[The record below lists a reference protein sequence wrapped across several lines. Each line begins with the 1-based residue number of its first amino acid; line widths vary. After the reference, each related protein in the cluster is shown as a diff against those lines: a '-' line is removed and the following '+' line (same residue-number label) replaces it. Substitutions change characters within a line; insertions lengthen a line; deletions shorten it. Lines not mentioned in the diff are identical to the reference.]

1 MTLALVLAFLA
12 ITAIGVPLFLLFG
25 ASSMVLFAASEGTIT
40 SVAMDVFSEK
50 FADSPTLVTIPL
62 FTIAGYLMAEGG
74 TPRRLIT
81 LSRALLGWMPGGL
94 AIVCLCTSAFFTTF
108 TGGSGITIVAIGGLL
123 MPALLQEGYPKR
135 FSLGLITSAGSL
147 GIMFPPALPLILYGI
162 VANVLLDKLF
172 LAGLIPGLLTVFAL
186 CGYAMFVGDRAKVE
200 KVPFEAKKA
209 LAAIWESKWEL
220 GLPIVII
227 GGMATGLLRVHEASA
242 FTGLYVLLIEAFVY
256 REISLSRDLPRI
268 IRESMTLVGAILA
281 ILSTAIGFTG
291 YLIQAQV
298 PMKLL
303 AAMQVLITSKFMFL
317 LVLNVFLLIAGMVME
332 IFAAIFV
339 VVPLIVPIAT
349 HFGVDPYH
357 LGITFLVN
365 LEIAYLAPPLG
376 LNLIIASFRFEKPVT
391 EVYRAVLPFIGVLAI
406 TLLITTYVPWL
417 STFLPSLSKT
427 QDLNSAQPLPAVDE
441 AVPDAEGNGGGNL
454 DDLDD
459 LDQPAETLD
468 DLDSLNLDELDKL
481 DKPEA
486 QPSVL
491 DPGAPM
497 PGEATGEVRDAPPAP
512 VLPAPAVAP
521 APTDAPPS
529 AAQPER

>member
-1 MTLALVLAFLA
+1 MTIALVLAFLA
-12 ITAIGVPLFLLFG
+12 ITALGVPLFLLFG
-25 ASSMVLFAASEGTIT
+25 ASSMLLFASSEGGTIT
-40 SVAMDVFSEK
+40 SVAIDVYSEK

-74 TPRRLIT
+74 TPRRLIN
-81 LSRALLGWMPGGL
+81 LSRAVLGWMPGGL

-135 FSLGLITSAGSL
+135 FSLGLVTTAGSL

-172 LAGLIPGLLTVFAL
+172 LAGFVPGLLTVVAL
-186 CGYAMFVGDRAKVE
+186 CIYAGVIGQRAKLE
-200 KVPFEAKKA
+200 RVPFELKRA
-209 LAAIWESKWEL
+209 LDAIWVAKWEL
-220 GLPIVII
+220 GLPVVVV
-227 GGMATGLLRVHEASA
+227 GGMATGLLRVYEASA
-242 FTGLYVLLIEAFVY
+242 FTGLYVLVVESFVY
-256 REISLSRDLPRI
+256 RELSLRRDLPRI
-268 IRESMTLVGAILA
+268 MRESMTLVGAILA

-298 PMKLL
+298 PLKLL
-303 AAMQVLITSKFMFL
+303 AMMEVFVTSKFMFL

-349 HFGVDPYH
+349 HFGIDPYH

-376 LNLIIASFRFEKPVT
+376 LNLIISSFRFGEPVT
-391 EVYRAVLPFIGVLAI
+391 NVYRAVLPFIGVLSI

-417 STFLPSLSKT
+417 STYLPSLSKT
-427 QDLNSAQPLPAVDE
+427 QDLTPQERGLPSEGPVPAAGADE
-441 AVPDAEGNGGGNL
+441 GLNL
-454 DDLDD
+454 DDLEKSGG
-459 LDQPAETLD
+459 ETLD
-468 DLDSLNLDELDKL
+468 DLEGATLDDLAPPGDAGA
-481 DKPEA
+481 DAGEA
-486 QPSVL
+486 ANGAAPSVEQL
-491 DPGAPM
+491 EAAPD
-497 PGEATGEVRDAPPAP
+497 EEKS
-512 VLPAPAVAP
+512 
-521 APTDAPPS
+521 S
-529 AAQPER
+529 AKKKRREKRRRERRQRRSSDSE

>member
-1 MTLALVLAFLA
+1 MTLALVIAFIA

-25 ASSMVLFAASEGTIT
+25 CAAMVLFASGQGGTIT
-40 SVAMDVFSEK
+40 SVAIDVFSEK

-74 TPRRLIT
+74 TPRRLIK

-123 MPALLQEGYPKR
+123 MPALLQEGYPRR
-135 FSLGLITSAGSL
+135 FSLGLITSAGSQ
-147 GIMFPPALPLILYGI
+147 GILFPPALPLILYGI
-162 VANVLLDKLF
+162 VANVLIDKLF
-172 LAGLIPGLLTVFAL
+172 LAGLIPGTLTVLAL
-186 CGYAMFVGDRAKVE
+186 CAYSAFIGVKSN
-200 KVPFEAKKA
+200 VPRIPFSIKNAREAV
-209 LAAIWESKWEL
+209 WEVKWEL
-220 GLPIVII
+220 GLPLVVV

-256 REISLSRDLPRI
+256 REISLTRDLPRI

-298 PMKLL
+298 PMQLL
-303 AAMQVLITSKFMFL
+303 GWMQTFITSKFMFL

-339 VVPLIVPIAT
+339 VVPLIVPIAL
-349 HFGVDPYH
+349 HYHMDPYH

-376 LNLIIASFRFEKPVT
+376 LNLIISSFRFERPVT

-406 TLLITTYVPWL
+406 TLMITTYIPVL
-417 STFLPSLSKT
+417 STYLPSLSKT
-427 QDLNSAQPLPAVDE
+427 KDLTNEERGEPAAPQPG
-441 AVPDAEGNGGGNL
+441 AEEP
-454 DDLDD
+454 DLDD
-459 LDQPAETLD
+459 LNGPTLDDLEGPTLDELDKKQGETLD
-468 DLDSLNLDELDKL
+468 DLDSLNLDDLDKQL
-481 DKPEA
+481 KPDEA
-486 QPSVL
+486 KPAE
-491 DPGAPM
+491 PAAP
-497 PGEATGEVRDAPPAP
+497 
-512 VLPAPAVAP
+512 
-521 APTDAPPS
+521 
-529 AAQPER
+529 

>member
-1 MTLALVLAFLA
+1 MSTALILGFIA
-12 ITAIGVPLFLLFG
+12 ITAMGVPLFLLFG
-25 ASSMVLFAASEGTIT
+25 AGSMLLFSSQAGGTIT
-40 SVAMDVFSEK
+40 SVAIDVFSEK

-74 TPRRLIT
+74 TPRRLIN

-135 FSLGLITSAGSL
+135 FSLGLITTAGSL

-162 VANVLLDKLF
+162 VANVLIDKLF

-186 CGYAMFVGDRAKVE
+186 CTYASFVGHRAKVE
-200 KVPFEAKKA
+200 RVPFELKRAFAA
-209 LAAIWESKWEL
+209 LWESKWEL
-220 GLPIVII
+220 GLPVVII

-268 IRESMTLVGAILA
+268 VRESMTLVGAILA

-298 PMKLL
+298 PMQLL
-303 AAMQVLITSKFMFL
+303 AAMEVFITSKFMFL
-317 LVLNVFLLIAGMVME
+317 LILNVFLLIAGMVME

-349 HFGVDPYH
+349 HFGIDPYH

-376 LNLIIASFRFEKPVT
+376 LNLIISSFRFEQPVT
-391 EVYRAVLPFIGVLAI
+391 AVYRAVLPFIGVLAI
-406 TLLITTYVPWL
+406 TLAITTYVPWL
-417 STFLPSLSKT
+417 STFLPSLSST
-427 QDLNSAQPLPAVDE
+427 QDLTPEERGETPSAPAD
-441 AVPDAEGNGGGNL
+441 PGGDGPTL
-454 DDLDD
+454 DDLGGGEPTLDD
-459 LDQPAETLD
+459 LEKEPTLDDLEKEPTLDDLKLEAPAEGQPAEEPAGEAKEPTLD
-468 DLDSLNLDELDKL
+468 DLDLN
-481 DKPEA
+481 
-486 QPSVL
+486 
-491 DPGAPM
+491 
-497 PGEATGEVRDAPPAP
+497 
-512 VLPAPAVAP
+512 AP
-521 APTDAPPS
+521 APEE
-529 AAQPER
+529 AAD

>member
-1 MTLALVLAFLA
+1 VTVALTLAFLV

-25 ASSMVLFAASEGTIT
+25 AASMVLFASNEGNIT
-40 SVAMDVFSEK
+40 SVAIDVFSEK

-74 TPRRLIT
+74 TPRRLIN

-162 VANVLLDKLF
+162 VANVLIDKLF

-186 CGYAMFVGDRAKVE
+186 CTYAGFIGHQAKVE
-200 KVPFEAKKA
+200 RVPFEARRA
-209 LAAIWESKWEL
+209 LAALWESKWEL
-220 GLPIVII
+220 GLPIVVV

-256 REISLSRDLPRI
+256 REIGLRRDLPRI

-303 AAMQVLITSKFMFL
+303 AAMEIFITSKFMFL

-339 VVPLIVPIAT
+339 VVPLIVPIAA
-349 HFGVDPYH
+349 HFGIDPYH

-376 LNLIIASFRFEKPVT
+376 LNLIISSFRFSQPVT
-391 EVYRAVLPFIGVLAI
+391 NVYRAVLPFIGVLTI
-406 TLLITTYVPWL
+406 TLVITTYVPWL

-427 QDLNSAQPLPAVDE
+427 QDLTPEERGMPA
-441 AVPDAEGNGGGNL
+441 AGAPPHAAG
-454 DDLDD
+454 DDG
-459 LDQPAETLD
+459 PTLD
-468 DLDSLNLDELDKL
+468 DLEQQGEGETLEDLDNLTLDDLEK
-481 DKPEA
+481 E
-486 QPSVL
+486 QPT
-491 DPGAPM
+491 
-497 PGEATGEVRDAPPAP
+497 E
-512 VLPAPAVAP
+512 PAPAAPGDAP
-521 APTDAPPS
+521 ADDG
-529 AAQPER
+529 QPKPEGSE

>member
-1 MTLALVLAFLA
+1 MTLVLVLAFLA

-25 ASSMVLFAASEGTIT
+25 TASMVLFANNGGDIT
-40 SVAMDVFSEK
+40 SVAIDVFSEK

-74 TPRRLIT
+74 TPRRLIN

-162 VANVLLDKLF
+162 VANVLIDKLF

-186 CGYAMFVGDRAKVE
+186 CAYAGLVGNRAKVQ
-200 KVPFEAKKA
+200 KVPFEAKRA
-209 LAAIWESKWEL
+209 LSAIWESKWEL

-298 PMKLL
+298 PMQLL
-303 AAMQVLITSKFMFL
+303 AAMQVFITSKFMFL

-349 HFGVDPYH
+349 HFGIDPYH

-376 LNLIIASFRFEKPVT
+376 LNLIISSFRFEEPVT
-391 EVYRAVLPFIGVLAI
+391 NVYRAVLPFIGVLAI
-406 TLLITTYVPWL
+406 TLAITTYVPWL

-427 QDLNSAQPLPAVDE
+427 QDLTNEERGVE
-441 AVPDAEGNGGGNL
+441 APGAMPNAEGDNGLNL
-454 DDLDD
+454 DDLDK
-459 LDQPAETLD
+459 PGETLD
-468 DLDSLNLDELDKL
+468 DLDSLNLDDLEKQDS
-481 DKPEA
+481 PAE
-486 QPSVL
+486 PGVL
-491 DPGAPM
+491 PQPGAPL
-497 PGEATGEVRDAPPAP
+497 PGEAPTEVQDAPPKM
-512 VLPAPAVAP
+512 APAGGDGENKP
-521 APTDAPPS
+521 
-529 AAQPER
+529 

>member
-1 MTLALVLAFLA
+1 MTALIVLVFLTIA
-12 ITAIGVPLFLLFG
+12 AIGVPLFLMFG
-25 ASSMVLFAASEGTIT
+25 AGSMYLFASSPGGTVT
-40 SVAMDVFSEK
+40 SVAIDVFSEK

-74 TPRRLIT
+74 TPRRLIA

-135 FSLGLITSAGSL
+135 FSLGLVTTAGSL

-162 VANVLLDKLF
+162 VANVLIDKLF
-172 LAGLIPGLLTVFAL
+172 LAGLIPGILTV
-186 CGYAMFVGDRAKVE
+186 V
-200 KVPFEAKKA
+200 A
-209 LAAIWESKWEL
+209 LAAYASFVGHKSKIERVPFHFKTALRAIWDTKWEL
-220 GLPIVII
+220 GLPVVII
-227 GGMATGLLRVHEASA
+227 GGMATGRLRVHEASA
-242 FTGLYVLLIEAFVY
+242 FTGLYVLVVEAFVY
-256 REISLSRDLPRI
+256 RELSFRRDLPRI

-281 ILSTAIGFTG
+281 ILSTAIGFTA

-303 AAMQVLITSKFMFL
+303 AAMEMFITSKVMFL

-339 VVPLIVPIAT
+339 VVPLIVPIAN

-376 LNLIIASFRFEKPVT
+376 LNLIISSFRFATPVT
-391 EVYRAVLPFIGVLAI
+391 TVYRSVLPFIAVLSI

-427 QDLNSAQPLPAVDE
+427 KDLTSEEKGETAPADGE
-441 AVPDAEGNGGGNL
+441 AAPTLDDFDDVAPAGEGEGL
-454 DDLDD
+454 DDLK
-459 LDQPAETLD
+459 LD
-468 DLDSLNLDELDKL
+468 DLK
-481 DKPEA
+481 
-486 QPSVL
+486 
-491 DPGAPM
+491 
-497 PGEATGEVRDAPPAP
+497 
-512 VLPAPAVAP
+512 
-521 APTDAPPS
+521 
-529 AAQPER
+529 